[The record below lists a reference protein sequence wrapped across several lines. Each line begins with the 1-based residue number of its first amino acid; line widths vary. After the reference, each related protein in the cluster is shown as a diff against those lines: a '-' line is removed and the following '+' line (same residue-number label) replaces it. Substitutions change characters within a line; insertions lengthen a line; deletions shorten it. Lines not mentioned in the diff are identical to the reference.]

1 MIKTKTKNAIRKLFD
16 SNSIFILILKK
27 ILIFLIIKKIIDFKL
42 STLVKNNL
50 TERPAYLYCIY
61 NAALLAKK
69 LGHKK
74 ISVIEFGVAGGNGI
88 MFLEKY
94 SEKILKE
101 INVKIEIFG
110 FDLREGLN
118 EPKDYRDLPY
128 WFKKSLYKMDYEK
141 LNSKLKNTKLIIGD
155 VKNTIKDFFINNNPP
170 PIGVI
175 LNDLDYYSSTKDSF
189 EIFNQSEERFFLP
202 RIFCYFDDVI
212 GTEKEMY
219 GINNGELLAIEEFN
233 KENDNKKINL
243 NQNLLNTNFYYR
255 LQIYYF
261 HNFIHKDYN
270 KFIYENEQSTTNQYL
285 KIK

>member
-1 MIKTKTKNAIRKLFD
+1 MIKIKIKNAIRKLFD
-16 SNSIFILILKK
+16 SNSNSIFILILKK
-27 ILIFLIIKKIIDFKL
+27 IIDFRL

-74 ISVIEFGVAGGNGI
+74 ISVIEFGVPGGNGI

-128 WFKKSLYKMDYEK
+128 WFKKNLYKMYYEK
-141 LNSKLKNTKLIIGD
+141 LNSKLKKTKLIIGD
-155 VKNTIKDFFINNNPP
+155 VKNTIKDFFINNNPA

-175 LNDLDYYSSTKDSF
+175 LNDLDYYSSIKNSF

-243 NQNLLNTNFYYR
+243 NQNLLNTNFYYK
-255 LQIYYF
+255 L
-261 HNFIHKDYN
+261 
-270 KFIYENEQSTTNQYL
+270 
-285 KIK
+285 

>member
-1 MIKTKTKNAIRKLFD
+1 
-16 SNSIFILILKK
+16 
-27 ILIFLIIKKIIDFKL
+27 
-42 STLVKNNL
+42 
-50 TERPAYLYCIY
+50 
-61 NAALLAKK
+61 
-69 LGHKK
+69 
-74 ISVIEFGVAGGNGI
+74 
-88 MFLEKY
+88 
-94 SEKILKE
+94 
-101 INVKIEIFG
+101 
-110 FDLREGLN
+110 
-118 EPKDYRDLPY
+118 
-128 WFKKSLYKMDYEK
+128 MDYEK

-270 KFIYENEQSTTNQYL
+270 KFIYENEQSTINQYL